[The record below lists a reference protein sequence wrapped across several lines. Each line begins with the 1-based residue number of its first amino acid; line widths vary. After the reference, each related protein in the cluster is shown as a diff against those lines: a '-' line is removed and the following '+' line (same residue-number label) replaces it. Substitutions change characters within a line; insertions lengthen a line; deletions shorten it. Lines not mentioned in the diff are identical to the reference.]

1 MNSSLNAACDTAI
14 VSFKNVRKKF
24 KTTQGDLLAL
34 DDFTLDIA
42 EGESI
47 ALLGS
52 SGCGKSTLLRM
63 LVGLDTD
70 YEGSICVKGRP
81 VKGIEQERG
90 MVFQEH
96 RLFPWLTVAKN
107 IELGLLNDQLSTQE
121 RQSKIAD
128 HVRLVGLD
136 GFADSY
142 PHQLSGGMAQ
152 RVSIARGLVSSPRI
166 LLLDE
171 PFGALDAN
179 TRTQMQQELLRI
191 RAESRITT
199 ILVTHDIEEAIYIA
213 DRIIL
218 LAPRP
223 GRIQKVIKVCEAHPR
238 ERTSFEFHRLQKE
251 LLYTMTGDEAYAAET
266 RRLESLSPSAI
277 AL

>member
-1 MNSSLNAACDTAI
+1 MKSKNSNTPKNII
-14 VSFKNVRKKF
+14 VSFKNVS
-24 KTTQGDLLAL
+24 KTFSGDQGSLQVL
-34 DDFTLDIA
+34 DNFSLDIA

-70 YEGSICVKGRP
+70 YEGEILVDSKP
-81 VKGIEQERG
+81 VKGTGQERG

-107 IELGLLNDQLSTQE
+107 IELGLLNDALSPSE
-121 RQSKIAD
+121 KRSKITD
-128 HVRLVGLD
+128 HVKLVGLD
-136 GFADSY
+136 GFDERY

-152 RVSIARGLVSSPRI
+152 RVAIARGLVGSPRI

-171 PFGALDAN
+171 PFGALDAH
-179 TRTQMQQELLRI
+179 TRAQMQQELLRI
-191 RAESRITT
+191 REQSRITT
-199 ILVTHDIEEAIYIA
+199 ILVTHDIEEAIYVA
-213 DRIIL
+213 DRIVL

-223 GRIQKVIKVCEAHPR
+223 GRIAKLVEVEQAHPR
-238 ERTSFEFHRLQKE
+238 DRTSYEFHRLQKE
-251 LLYTMTGDEAYAAET
+251 LLYTMTGDEAYADV
-266 RRLESLSPSAI
+266 RPRLESLPLSAI
-277 AL
+277 AF